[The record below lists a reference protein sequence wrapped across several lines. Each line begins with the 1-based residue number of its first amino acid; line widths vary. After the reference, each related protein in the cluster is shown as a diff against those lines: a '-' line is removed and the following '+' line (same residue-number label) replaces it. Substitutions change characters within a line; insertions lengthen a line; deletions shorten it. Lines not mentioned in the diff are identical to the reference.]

1 MNKYFLIKPE
11 KDRISQGIDKNGL
24 FVDLRN
30 GETLLYFDTQQE
42 AIAYIKTNFPRYF
55 KQDRLRLISGE
66 WELCHLQPR
75 PIRTEKI
82 IYSFPMHS
90 SNEDIANELVKKFS
104 REFLVYGTHVLYT
117 LRKLHS
123 LQTELPEGYYHG
135 YYVLNEQS

>member
-1 MNKYFLIKPE
+1 MDKYFLIKPE
-11 KDRISQGIDKNGL
+11 KDRISQGIGKNEL

-42 AIAYIKTNFPRYF
+42 AIEYIKTNFPTYF
-55 KQDRLRLISGE
+55 KQDRMRLISGE

-90 SNEDIANELVKKFS
+90 SNEDIADELAQKFS
-104 REFLVYGTHVLYT
+104 REIIVYETHVLYT
-117 LRKLHS
+117 LRKLHP
-123 LQTELPEGYYHG
+123 LQTELPVFYYII
-135 YYVLNEQS
+135 YFFCRFY